1 MSLEGALPR
10 SLTSRRLREILGLT
24 KQQINR
30 LAKALNDRAAGTWQA
45 EGYNESEFGLV
56 LADFIATK
64 EGLEQFQEAAREVEE
79 KVPKWH
85 LTLDAGIFHSVLD
98 RFLDDPEF
106 RTIFPDGQATRVEP
120 GDHED
125 IRRFLAEGEHWPQL
139 AEFAWATALGSGST
153 AFLEESTQSYIDV
166 AAELS
171 DVLASMGGRG
181 AVADAQAEAEP
192 AEGGESEDGDS
203 SLGEAEA
210 VVKSIREHVRKIRAD
225 APDLAL
231 LDELAADVGKLR
243 DLAAEIKQEREVEI
257 LLAKFDGVS
266 ANFTETIEAL
276 EIGGK
281 LEGRRGRMANRGQA
295 ADEAETWIDGL
306 AVLLDLIDR
315 LNREI
320 QELLTNIRTAAA
332 DNDLDAIQRH
342 TEAAQTKKTDLE
354 DKVRGL
360 KDHLSA

>member
-30 LAKALNDRAAGTWQA
+30 LAKALNDRAAATWQA
-45 EGYNESEFGLV
+45 DGYNELEFGAV

-64 EGLEQFQEAAREVEE
+64 EGLAHFQEAAREVEA

-85 LTLDAGIFHSVLD
+85 LTLHSGIFHSVLD

-106 RTIFPDGQATRVEP
+106 RSIFPSGETSAIEP

-181 AVADAQAEAEP
+181 VGAQAEA
-192 AEGGESEDGDS
+192 GEAGQSENSDDGF
-203 SLGEAEA
+203 GEAEA
-210 VVKSIREHVRKIRAD
+210 VVTSIREHVRKIRAD

-231 LDELAADVGKLR
+231 LDDLAADVGKLR
-243 DLAAEIKQEREVEI
+243 ELAAVIKQEREVEI
-257 LLAKFDGVS
+257 LLAKFDDVGTKF
-266 ANFTETIEAL
+266 ADTIEAL

-281 LEGRRGRMANRGQA
+281 LETRRGSMANRSQA

-306 AVLLDLIDR
+306 AVLLDLIDL

-320 QELLTNIRTAAA
+320 QELLKNIRTAAA
-332 DNDLDAIQRH
+332 DNDLDAIQKH
-342 TEAAQTKKTDLE
+342 TEAAQAKKTDLE

-360 KDHLSA
+360 KAHLSA

>member
-10 SLTSRRLREILGLT
+10 SLTPRRLREILGLT

-30 LAKALNDRAAGTWQA
+30 LAKALNDRAAGTWQV
-45 EGYNESEFGLV
+45 EGYNESEFGTV
-56 LADFIATK
+56 LADFIGTK
-64 EGLEQFQEAAREVEE
+64 EGLEQFQEAAREVEL

-85 LTLDAGIFHSVLD
+85 LTLDTGIFHSVLD

-106 RTIFPDGQATRVEP
+106 RTIFPDGEAARIEP

-139 AEFAWATALGSGST
+139 AEFAWATALGSAST
-153 AFLEESTQSYIDV
+153 VFLEESARSYIDV

-171 DVLASMGGRG
+171 DVLASMGGPG
-181 AVADAQAEAEP
+181 AVPGVQDEAEP
-192 AEGGESEDGDS
+192 AAAGESEDSDG
-203 SLGEAEA
+203 SLGEVEA

-231 LDELAADVGKLR
+231 LDELVADVGKLGE
-243 DLAAEIKQEREVEI
+243 LAAEFKQEREVEI

-266 ANFTETIEAL
+266 ANFAGTIAAL

-281 LEGRRGRMANRGQA
+281 LEGLRGRVANRGQA

-320 QELLTNIRTAAA
+320 QELLKNIRTAAA
-332 DNDLDAIQRH
+332 DDDLDAIQRH
-342 TEAAQTKKTDLE
+342 TAAAQTKKTDLE
-354 DKVRGL
+354 DKVRAL
-360 KDHLSA
+360 KTHLST